1 MKPLYFLSLAFLL
14 FVLLAFQLPT
24 SAQAVA
30 DPPSI
35 SVYKTT
41 GSITLDGRLLET
53 DWTATMYKPHLMF
66 KMGGVPSGY
75 SNTPTAGVVV
85 KPPYTDIST
94 CYVTF
99 LRNGYDLYISLN
111 SNDAQVCQFDWEG
124 DGMFMKIKDASGA
137 NEYEIKNYVGSNPE
151 FVFETNAPSGVTEGV
166 GYPLPGTTIFDS
178 TDVDPGYTTETVI
191 HLDQLGF
198 TDPLATVILMI
209 VIFDPDNYNSGSQDP
224 WGPNGNFY
232 KQWWGSEWGGVYREL
247 VMVDVTVPVEL
258 TSFTAQ
264 YVGSTTLLNWT
275 TATELNNLGF
285 DVQRSTAGN
294 EFETVGF
301 VLGKGTTTEVQNYS
315 YVDNTTSPNI
325 NYAYRLKQIDFNGSY
340 NYSEVVNLGE
350 SNPFNFELLQNY
362 PNPFNPATT
371 ISIGLPV
378 KSDVTLDV
386 YNIVGER
393 VLSLY
398 NGELAAGNYN
408 YIVDASN
415 LTSGIY
421 IYVLN
426 AIGEDGKNSTLSRK
440 MTLLK

>member
-1 MKPLYFLSLAFLL
+1 
-14 FVLLAFQLPT
+14 
-24 SAQAVA
+24 
-30 DPPSI
+30 
-35 SVYKTT
+35 
-41 GSITLDGRLLET
+41 
-53 DWTATMYKPHLMF
+53 
-66 KMGGVPSGY
+66 
-75 SNTPTAGVVV
+75 
-85 KPPYTDIST
+85 
-94 CYVTF
+94 
-99 LRNGYDLYISLN
+99 
-111 SNDAQVCQFDWEG
+111 
-124 DGMFMKIKDASGA
+124 MFMKIKDASGA

-151 FVFETNAPSGVTEGV
+151 FVFETNAPSGVTEGF

-178 TDVDPGYTTETVI
+178 TDVDPGYTAETVI

-198 TDPLATVILMI
+198 TDPLATVTLMI
-209 VIFDPDNYNSGSQDP
+209 VIFDPDNYNSGSQEP

-264 YVGSTTLLNWT
+264 YIGSTTLLNWT

-285 DVQRSTAGN
+285 DVQRSTEGN
-294 EFETVGF
+294 EFVTIGF

-315 YVDNTTSPNI
+315 YVDKTTTPNI

-386 YNIVGER
+386 YNIVGEK

-408 YIVDASN
+408 YTVDASN

-426 AIGEDGKNSTLSRK
+426 ATGEDGKNSTLSRK

>member
-1 MKPLYFLSLAFLL
+1 
-14 FVLLAFQLPT
+14 
-24 SAQAVA
+24 
-30 DPPSI
+30 
-35 SVYKTT
+35 
-41 GSITLDGRLLET
+41 
-53 DWTATMYKPHLMF
+53 
-66 KMGGVPSGY
+66 MGGVPSGN
-75 SNTPTAGVVV
+75 SNTPTDGAVV
-85 KPPYTDIST
+85 KPPYTDMST
-94 CYVTF
+94 CYVSF
-99 LRNGYDLYISLN
+99 LRNGYDLYISLS
-111 SNDAQVCQFDWEG
+111 SNDEQVCRFDWEG
-124 DGMFMKIKDASGA
+124 DGMFMKIKDATAA
-137 NEYEIKNYVGSNPE
+137 NEYEIKNYVGVVGSAGQ
-151 FVFETNAPSGVTEGV
+151 FVFETNATSGVTEGAA
-166 GYPLPGTTIFDS
+166 YPIPPTTIYDS
-178 TDVDPGYTTETVI
+178 SDVDAGYTAETVI

-198 TDPLATVILMI
+198 TNPLATVTLMI
-209 VIFDPDNYNSGSQDP
+209 VIFDPDNFSFGAPP

-247 VMVDVTVPVEL
+247 IMVDVTVPVEL

-294 EFETVGF
+294 EFVTIGF

-315 YVDNTTSPNI
+315 YVDKTTTPNI

-340 NYSEVVNLGE
+340 SYSEVVNLGE

-408 YIVDASN
+408 YTVDASN

-426 AIGEDGKNSTLSRK
+426 AVGENGKNSTLSRK